1 MVTHF
6 DTPLRRYLAERGNI
20 IIIDINKNLKETL
33 QISAKVLR
41 EGKNLVIFPE
51 GARTRDGEMLEFKK
65 AFAILAKEMEVDIV
79 PFGIRGAYEAFPANS
94 KLPKPAQVEIKYFEP
109 ISSKDKSYEEIVQE
123 TRDTL
128 IKWVGK

>member
-1 MVTHF
+1 
-6 DTPLRRYLAERGNI
+6 
-20 IIIDINKNLKETL
+20 
-33 QISAKVLR
+33 
-41 EGKNLVIFPE
+41 
-51 GARTRDGEMLEFKK
+51 
-65 AFAILAKEMEVDIV
+65 MEVDIV

-94 KLPKPAQVEIKYFEP
+94 KLPKPSQVEIKYFEP